1 MRQISGVHP
10 AFARRF
16 VSTLARIPH
25 ITVVLLRGISMPQEI
40 YSPPCDRPNV
50 YRSLRQIARRFPPN
64 KADKAVHPATL
75 TRWILKGI
83 PLSDGSR
90 VKLEAVRFPAGWRS
104 TDEWVDDFLEAL
116 TAARTESK
124 LTSGQTGAV
133 RSPAKRQRDY
143 SRAKRELKAAGF

>member
-1 MRQISGVHP
+1 MNSL
-10 AFARRF
+10 ARR
-16 VSTLARIPH
+16 SI
-25 ITVVLLRGISMPQEI
+25 ITVVFMRGINMPKEVT
-40 YSPPCDRPNV
+40 SPAAERSVP
-50 YRSLRQIARRFPPN
+50 YRSLQQIARRFPPN

-90 VKLEAVRFPAGWRS
+90 VKLEAVRFPAGWRT

-124 LTSGQTGAV
+124 LTSGRTGAV
-133 RSPAKRQRDY
+133 RSPAKRRRDY